1 MSAGA
6 RLPEAPEPMQYW
18 EGVGGVTIAGDWW
31 GDPEGPLVI
40 LQHGGGQTRPR
51 LRADDLPEIAVPDPG
66 PVGRALVDRLV
77 AEAHDARAAAR
88 ERLDAVTALYHRFGC
103 GELDEDELIAALRAL
118 VTAPQGAQDAGE

>member
-1 MSAGA
+1 MGNQRDQQRETNSQAESSALKVGQVTGP
-6 RLPEAPEPMQYW
+6 PE
-18 EGVGGVTIAGDWW
+18 
-31 GDPEGPLVI
+31 
-40 LQHGGGQTRPR
+40 R
-51 LRADDLPEIAVPDPG
+51 DDLPEIAVPDPG